1 MANKK
6 FVGIYQSEFGLL
18 DKVDELELQGYSE
31 SDMYVVTSDMESLSM
46 VRGQT
51 DVDLKSPEGSW
62 LDRFMAVLSG
72 DETVMAAFSNMG
84 FTEEES
90 TRYYNEVKKGGFLL
104 FVDQEFNHEPVIVE
118 CEYVDANIGANL
130 TVDYSNNTTPLYDP
144 TNTNVDVDQDPKNLE
159 NGTSGVVDYREDI
172 HIPSTDEQ
180 SEVTEIEGNEDALNE
195 SEEVSPESERERLL
209 NKSLMDRDRLV

>member
-18 DKVDELELQGYSE
+18 DKVDELEIQGYSE

-62 LDRFMAVLSG
+62 LDRFMAVLNG

-90 TRYYNEVKKGGFLL
+90 TSYYNEVKKGGFLL

-118 CEYVDANIGANL
+118 SEYVDANIGANL

-144 TNTNVDVDQDPKNLE
+144 TDTNVDQDVKNTE
-159 NGTSGVVDYREDI
+159 NGTSEVVDYREDI
-172 HIPSTDEQ
+172 HVPSMEEQ
-180 SEVTEIEGNEDALNE
+180 SEVTQIEGNEETFNE

>member
-18 DKVDELELQGYSE
+18 DKVDELEIQGYSE
-31 SDMYVVTSDMESLSM
+31 SDMYVVTSDMDSLSM

-104 FVDQEFNHEPVIVE
+104 FVDHEFNHEPVIVE
-118 CEYVDANIGANL
+118 NQYVDANLGSNL
-130 TVDYSNNTTPLYDP
+130 TVDYSNNTTNFYD
-144 TNTNVDVDQDPKNLE
+144 NTDANVDPEVLNME
-159 NGTSGVVDYREDI
+159 NGTSEVVDDKNEV
-172 HIPSTDEQ
+172 HNPTMEEQ
-180 SEVTEIEGNEDALNE
+180 SEVKEFAGNEDTLYE
-195 SEEVSPESERERLL
+195 SEEVDPATERERLL
-209 NKSLMDRDRLV
+209 NKSLIDRDRIV

>member
-6 FVGIYQSEFGLL
+6 FIGIYQSEFGLL
-18 DKVDELELQGYSE
+18 DKVDELEIQGYSE

-104 FVDQEFNHEPVIVE
+104 FVDHEFNHEPVIVE
-118 CEYVDANIGANL
+118 NQYVDANLGSNF
-130 TVDYSNNTTPLYDP
+130 TVDYSNNTTNLYDK
-144 TNTNVDVDQDPKNLE
+144 TDANIDLEVLNME
-159 NGTSGVVDYREDI
+159 NGTSEVKE
-172 HIPSTDEQ
+172 IP
-180 SEVTEIEGNEDALNE
+180 GNEEALNE
-195 SEEVSPESERERLL
+195 PEEVHAATERERLL
-209 NKSLMDRDRLV
+209 NKSLIDRDRIV

>member
-1 MANKK
+1 MADKK

-18 DKVDELELQGYSE
+18 DKVDELEMQGYSE

-62 LDRFMAVLSG
+62 LDRFMAILSG

-90 TRYYNEVKKGGFLL
+90 TRYYNEVKKGGYLL

-118 CEYVDANIGANL
+118 SEYVDANIGSNL
-130 TVDYSNNTTPLYDP
+130 TVDYSNNPTTLYDP
-144 TNTNVDVDQDPKNLE
+144 TDTNVDQDLKNSK
-159 NGTSGVVDYREDI
+159 NGTSEVVDYREDI
-172 HIPSTDEQ
+172 HIPSMEEQ
-180 SEVTEIEGNEDALNE
+180 SEVTEIVGNEDTLNE